1 MGVDWV
7 LCLKTEQAEQ
17 RNKEYTR
24 RERES
29 KGELKKTGGEE
40 ERHVFFHNGYF
51 FFSVIKKPFLFPTFS
66 SHILLRISIT
76 TIRGLL
82 LCLHV
87 VAMSRIL
94 HALLDFFLLYLVL
107 LPTTLG

>member
-1 MGVDWV
+1 MEDTKRIESRALYRHCKREKESVREREREMGVDWV

-51 FFSVIKKPFLFPTFS
+51 FF
-66 SHILLRISIT
+66 R
-76 TIRGLL
+76 
-82 LCLHV
+82 
-87 VAMSRIL
+87 
-94 HALLDFFLLYLVL
+94 
-107 LPTTLG
+107 